1 MSLDFYKWSQRQDK
15 GISDISCNF
24 LQLIAVSLPLPL
36 CATPAPPFTP
46 PPPLS
51 PVRLLVCVLVLA
63 AAAVSPEV
71 KQSAVIYQCVI
82 RPIWE
87 PRKPGPGLWRRSPE
101 LIKFQSSAMM
111 NVKKLHPRYRRCG
124 LGKVE
129 WWGGVCGGRGG
140 WWQQWWERGVVE
152 EKGLFGISHRS
163 EDQTP
168 EFFLSSTHAPTPF
181 FP

>member
-1 MSLDFYKWSQRQDK
+1 MRLAFHKRLQRQDK

-36 CATPAPPFTP
+36 CATLPPFP
-46 PPPLS
+46 PPPLLS
-51 PVRLLVCVLVLA
+51 PASLLVCVLVLAAA

-82 RPIWE
+82 GPIWE
-87 PRKPGPGLWRRSPE
+87 LRKPGPGLWRRSLE

-124 LGKVE
+124 LGKAE
-129 WWGGVCGGRGG
+129 WWGGACGRRGG
-140 WWQQWWERGVVE
+140 WQQ
-152 EKGLFGISHRS
+152 
-163 EDQTP
+163 Q
-168 EFFLSSTHAPTPF
+168 
-181 FP
+181 